1 MLRYQQEQREQCVC
15 VCVSHMCAPACD
27 FKTIESL
34 VRTSRVCTRKCS
46 IIMFFRS
53 VGSHVSV
60 FPRDIGSKTYLHL
73 PLAALAAGLIIPI
86 VMTSYWP
93 GIPRSPPSPC
103 QPCGFHL
110 SPSSWLFQAPD
121 LYSSIPD
128 ASSLV
133 FPKMGSRCSLLIFQ
147 P

>member
-1 MLRYQQEQREQCVC
+1 MGVQGAMFPLLLLSYLRSRPAKQSCAPLPTGTARTVCVC

-60 FPRDIGSKTYLHL
+60 FP
-73 PLAALAAGLIIPI
+73 
-86 VMTSYWP
+86 
-93 GIPRSPPSPC
+93 
-103 QPCGFHL
+103 
-110 SPSSWLFQAPD
+110 
-121 LYSSIPD
+121 
-128 ASSLV
+128 
-133 FPKMGSRCSLLIFQ
+133 
-147 P
+147 